1 MCRRFRPN
9 PQPPQA
15 AFTYYHDRVS
25 ARAILDMACW
35 DAEVTKMIKVMGAP
49 VDEAGARAIKDYL
62 TKNYVQL
69 NRRNSAN

>member
-1 MCRRFRPN
+1 
-9 PQPPQA
+9 
-15 AFTYYHDRVS
+15 
-25 ARAILDMACW
+25 MACW

-69 NRRNSAN
+69 NRRNSVN